1 MSFNFNFQL
10 ANGASS
16 TNQANNNKKD
26 VISAEQY
33 AESLGIEKESAEE
46 MLDDMFSNGV
56 HNATKEYAELFNI
69 TMEEA
74 AKTLGSIYNGIDF
87 TA

>member
-1 MSFNFNFQL
+1 MSFTFSLHPTNES
-10 ANGASS
+10 SS
-16 TNQANNNKKD
+16 TNKTNSKKD

-46 MLDDMFSNGV
+46 ILDDMFANGV

-69 TMEEA
+69 TMQEA
-74 AKTLGSIYNGIDF
+74 AETLGNIYQGIDF

>member
-10 ANGASS
+10 ANGAGS
-16 TNQANNNKKD
+16 TNQTNNNKND

>member
-10 ANGASS
+10 ANGAGSVNN
-16 TNQANNNKKD
+16 TNNKKD
-26 VISAEQY
+26 NVPSAEQY
-33 AESLGIEKESAEE
+33 VESLGMEKESAEE
-46 MLDDMFSNGV
+46 LLDDMFANGV

-69 TMEEA
+69 TLDEA